1 MTHSLFMPH
10 GWCMTW
16 NPWLI
21 GLHVV
26 TDAAVALSYY
36 SIPLALCLI
45 AWKRRMALKLEPILL
60 LFACFI
66 ALCGGG
72 HAIDIVSIWKPI
84 YWVKGFWNLGTA
96 VASVVTAIVLI
107 PRTIGFIN
115 MPGRAEK
122 LEREATELREHSSLL
137 GTVLDAVEEAILL
150 LDASGRVLLRNRA
163 ANEMLPG
170 DVSEWTVSA
179 GGAQGLWTSPDGR
192 QVERFTTAVPA
203 YGQLYLFRDL
213 TEQLQTE
220 QARLRLEHIIGSMKP
235 GFEVVSLP
243 EERII
248 QTNPSFEAMLGANSH
263 SLVDRRADSIFAGT
277 AEEQQR
283 VFRAIREKCEQ
294 ASFWEGETRQATET
308 GEELWCSSRFN
319 LHEESGQRF
328 LSAIHHDITEEKRV
342 AEESARMEARLQEAA
357 KLESLGVLA
366 GGVAHDFNN
375 LLVGILGNSSL
386 AMDTISTNS
395 PARRML
401 QDVVSA
407 SESAA
412 KLTRQ
417 LLAYAGKGRFLIEP
431 VDMSDLVRQISS
443 LVQTSIPKTV
453 QLRLDLAYDLPCI
466 EGGCDAITATGDES
480 GDQRGGGDWGAERRG
495 AGGDGYQDLDEQY
508 IASVL
513 APEEI
518 EPGRYVTLEVHD
530 TGVGMSPDD
539 GGAGFSIRSSP
550 PNSRAVGL
558 VWRRYMGIVRG
569 HQGRNARCTARW
581 GRVRPFKVLFPATD
595 EERLPAPKPPAAV
608 SERGAKA
615 ILVIDDEQFVRTT
628 AKSMLEQLRVHGI
641 RSRERERR
649 RGFVRVS
656 WGTEFRWCCST

>member
-453 QLRLDLAYDLPCI
+453 QLRLDLAYNLPCI
-466 EGGCDAITATGDES
+466 EGDATQLQQLVMNLVINAAEAIGE
-480 GDQRGGGDWGAERRG
+480 QNGGVLVVT
-495 AGGDGYQDLDEQY
+495 GYQDLDEQY

-513 APEEI
+513 AAEEI

-530 TGVGMSPDD
+530 TGVGDEPGH
-539 GGAGFSIRSSP
+539 GGEDLRSVLHHQVHRPWARAGGSVGDY
-550 PNSRAVGL
+550 SRA
-558 VWRRYMGIVRG
+558 
-569 HQGRNARCTARW
+569 QGRNQGVQHDW
-581 GRVRPFKVLFPATD
+581 GRGRPLRCCFRRRTGETTGSQAGGD
-595 EERLPAPKPPAAV
+595 GYPK
-608 SERGAKA
+608 G
-615 ILVIDDEQFVRTT
+615 
-628 AKSMLEQLRVHGI
+628 
-641 RSRERERR
+641 ERR
-649 RGFVRVS
+649 RTGDR
-656 WGTEFRWCCST
+656 